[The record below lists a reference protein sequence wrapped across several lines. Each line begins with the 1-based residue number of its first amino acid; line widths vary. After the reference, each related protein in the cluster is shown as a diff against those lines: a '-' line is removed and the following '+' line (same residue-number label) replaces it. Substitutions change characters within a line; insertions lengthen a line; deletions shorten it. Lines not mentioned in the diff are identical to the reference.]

1 MLKKNRQLC
10 SICNESIKKK
20 IDKQFNLNNTSVT
33 DSRSTKNGTMI
44 RRRRVCSCGSGHR
57 FTTYERIH
65 RPELAVVKR
74 NGQIIPFNRERI
86 FQSVRIALNGCID
99 QEKKTEQVSNEVNEK
114 IQDLYTAS
122 SEETRQSSWQ
132 FASTKKQLVEYK
144 IPTLGGAQDPRWK
157 LRIMC
162 ATRIDNINV
171 DLGFCRCRLTVRIY
185 HLL

>member
-20 IDKQFNLNNTSVT
+20 IDKQFNLNDTSVT

-74 NGQIIPFNRERI
+74 NGQILPFNRERI

-99 QEKKTEQVSNEVNEK
+99 QEKKTEQISNEVNEK
-114 IQDLYTAS
+114 IQDIGKDTV
-122 SEETRQSSWQ
+122 Q
-132 FASTKKQLVEYK
+132 TKTIGEFILKSLKERDKIGYVRFYGVFKKINDPKEYK
-144 IPTLGGAQDPRWK
+144 KIVDTL
-157 LRIMC
+157 
-162 ATRIDNINV
+162 
-171 DLGFCRCRLTVRIY
+171 
-185 HLL
+185 H